1 MRVCMSRFTMRTVA
15 RKECV
20 ILFQTRTL
28 TLVMTSPRRVEN
40 TTRRATPL
48 RDDDDDDDDDDD
60 EDDDDDDDDDDGFCD
75 DDDDD
80 GGTPPAL
87 PPVRDAREQT
97 TRGEPKNDAGDGDRG

>member
-48 RDDDDDDDDDDD
+48 RDDDDDDED
-60 EDDDDDDDDDDGFCD
+60 EDDDDDDDDGFCD

-80 GGTPPAL
+80 DGGTPAL
-87 PPVRDAREQT
+87 RPPVRDAREQT

>member
-1 MRVCMSRFTMRTVA
+1 MRVCTSRFTMRTVA

-48 RDDDDDDDDDDD
+48 RDDDDDDDDD
-60 EDDDDDDDDDDGFCD
+60 EDDDDDDDDGFCD

-80 GGTPPAL
+80 DGGTPAL
-87 PPVRDAREQT
+87 PSYRDAREQT